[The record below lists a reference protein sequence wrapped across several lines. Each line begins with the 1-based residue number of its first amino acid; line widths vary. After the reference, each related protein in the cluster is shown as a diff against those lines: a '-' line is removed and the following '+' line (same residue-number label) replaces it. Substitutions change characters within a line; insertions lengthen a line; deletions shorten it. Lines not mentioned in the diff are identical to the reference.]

1 MILQVLAS
9 LALHVLSWNFGLFAH
24 DVYFSYLIDADT
36 ISPTDLE
43 ATFSN
48 IVINVHPPDD
58 VKDSQD
64 GNQESL
70 KVYTCTYTNI
80 YIMSYYS

>member
-1 MILQVLAS
+1 M
-9 LALHVLSWNFGLFAH
+9 ALHVLLSYNSILFTH
-24 DVYFSYLIDADT
+24 DEYFLYFIDTDT

-48 IVINVHPPDD
+48 IVINVHPSDD
-58 VKDSQD
+58 VQNSQD

-80 YIMSYYS
+80 YIMS